1 MKDHHTPADSATE
14 ERRAHLDQLAV
25 AAVLGGLRPR
35 VRQAIHQR
43 ATWPRDR
50 PEETAREQLERS
62 IAENLHT
69 ERTVPFWKSTG
80 PQLTD
85 ALQAVADVDA
95 EIASYLVGASLH
107 ALILGGQDT
116 APDHVLRLAE
126 RAASWHAG
134 HTSAPS
140 PQTSTEGST

>member
-1 MKDHHTPADSATE
+1 M
-14 ERRAHLDQLAV
+14 AV
-25 AAVLGGLRPR
+25 VGGLRPR

-43 ATWPRDR
+43 ATWPRES
-50 PEETAREQLERS
+50 PGATAREQLEHS

-69 ERTVPFWKSTG
+69 DRTVPFWKSTG

-95 EIASYLVGASLH
+95 ETASYFVGAALH

-134 HTSAPS
+134 HTSAPFM
-140 PQTSTEGST
+140 QTPPKGS